1 MLQLFYITITL
12 VFVSK
17 SNAFGYDSSEDDSD
31 SDSVSPSFNQH
42 FSANNYYDGELSDE
56 TDHLGDYFESVNEKL
71 EKVEKEYLLALWDY
85 QTNMTIE
92 NERKMEK
99 AKLELRQY
107 RINVRTELL
116 NYSEDKIRNFA
127 VRRQWQLLVNVGT
140 DILDDYPRSKLQEYL
155 SDMIKD
161 FESIRV
167 PHYMNKSKLLNSEEI
182 TVEMKKTPD
191 TETLKYYWT
200 SFYEHFD
207 DHSKQVF
214 RRISDLFIDASN
226 AHGYSDPKYIHF
238 SDYYKSNVDIVIKM
252 FYSRIQR
259 LYWELH
265 AYVRYCLRLVHG
277 RTLITQQ
284 GHIPA
289 HLLGDLWG
297 KSWEHLYESTKPYK
311 NVKDFNVTDMLIS
324 KNYSVVMMAKMA
336 EQFFKSLYLESLPQ
350 TFWRK
355 SILEKPKDGRKFDCT
370 PRSWDF
376 FDGEDYRLTMCG
388 EVNED
393 TLMKM
398 YYEMG
403 HLQYM
408 MQYKDKPHV
417 FKRPPTSAFY
427 EAVALLPSLTVK
439 SLSYQF
445 KKQFFVET
453 PSYEQLINYL
463 YKLALDKIV
472 FVPYACAVEVF
483 RLEVLNRTVGTKEY
497 NLNWWK
503 HRYFGGI
510 GPPDYRTEKNFDFA
524 GILDGMQ
531 HVTYTHRLIGEFM
544 AFFFHEELCKTTSH
558 YEHCVPEQYEFA
570 NCDLFGEK
578 EPGKILQRLLSEGAA
593 TSWTNALHIVTK
605 ARKVKPQGLMV
616 FFHPLLNWLIKE
628 NRKNQQ
634 QAGWL

>member
-226 AHGYSDPKYIHF
+226 AHG
-238 SDYYKSNVDIVIKM
+238 
-252 FYSRIQR
+252 
-259 LYWELH
+259 
-265 AYVRYCLRLVHG
+265 
-277 RTLITQQ
+277 
-284 GHIPA
+284 
-289 HLLGDLWG
+289 DLWG

-503 HRYFGGI
+503 HRRYFGGI